1 MPKNQ
6 KSFYSIRNEST
17 ATKSVDI
24 LIYGDIP
31 DWDEDTYKM
40 KNSADQFVRDF
51 QRLEKDYDRINI
63 HINSPGGSLFH
74 AFPIFNIIKASK
86 KEIHTYNDGI
96 AASAASVIL
105 MAGKKIHSAKNGMV
119 MIHNASNIVWGN
131 AMDLREAADVLE
143 KYDGVIADHYAKM
156 LGKTKEET
164 LAAYMDYKDHWLTA
178 DEALEQGLI
187 HEIEDYESEDAP
199 PANISNMAFEEVMN
213 LYRKKNDGQDN
224 FFTKMAN
231 RIRTAFHPAT
241 TETEEQSAASAPTES
256 QPTNSTPTMD
266 FKTSLDI
273 LAKGQVSPEDI
284 AAITAEISAFTGPNE
299 KFTAEEVQNKVN
311 SALAPLN
318 EQISN
323 LTTEKTNLATQ
334 VQNLTAE
341 KSALDTEKAT
351 LTTQVSNL
359 TTDISAYR
367 ASGVKPTQ
375 HTGDKPDAIAD
386 SAVDVENFYSEA
398 DAEMAEL
405 RAQAGIPAKK

>member
-6 KSFYSIRNEST
+6 NSFYTIRNEST

-24 LIYGDIP
+24 LIYGNIP
-31 DWDEDTYKM
+31 SWDEDTYKM

-86 KEIHTYNDGI
+86 KDIHTYNDGI

-105 MAGKKIHSAKNGMV
+105 MAGKTVHSAKNGMV
-119 MIHNASNIVWGN
+119 MIHNASNIIWGN
-131 AMDLREAADVLE
+131 AMDLREAAVVLE

-156 LGKTKEET
+156 SGKTKEET

-178 DEALEQGLI
+178 EEALEEGLI
-187 HEIEDYESEDAP
+187 HAIEDYESEDAP
-199 PANISNMAFEEVMN
+199 PSNISNMAFEEVMN
-213 LYRKKNDGQDN
+213 LYRKKEDGQDN
-224 FFTKMAN
+224 FFTRMAN

-241 TETEEQSAASAPTES
+241 TETEEQPAASAPTELP
-256 QPTNSTPTMD
+256 PTNSTMD
-266 FKTSLDI
+266 FKNSLDI

-284 AAITAEISAFTGPNE
+284 AAITAEITAFTGPNE
-299 KFTAEEVQNKVN
+299 KFTPEEVQNRVD

-318 EQISN
+318 EQITN

-334 VQNLTAE
+334 VQNLTSE
-341 KSALDTEKAT
+341 KEAVAKEKET
-351 LTTQVSNL
+351 LATQVSNL
-359 TTDISAYR
+359 TTDIQAYR
-367 ASGVKPTQ
+367 SSGVKPTQ
-375 HTGDKPDAIAD
+375 PTGEKPDAIED
-386 SAVDVENFYSEA
+386 SGSEDPFYSET
-398 DAEMAEL
+398 DAEV
-405 RAQAGIPAKK
+405 RAMRAAAGIKAHKK